1 MIPAAIAGWYISLF
15 FGMILYFVADYIC
28 PPDLMV
34 SGMCLATWH
43 SPVTDGLVIF
53 GASLA
58 AVLAILFSV
67 LIAPGRKALVAKVI
81 FLGGA
86 GMAIY
91 FVIATSEWLAFLG
104 AIVFGFI
111 TVILIQRNSTKL
123 ETIPSL

>member
-1 MIPAAIAGWYISLF
+1 
-15 FGMILYFVADYIC
+15 
-28 PPDLMV
+28 MV